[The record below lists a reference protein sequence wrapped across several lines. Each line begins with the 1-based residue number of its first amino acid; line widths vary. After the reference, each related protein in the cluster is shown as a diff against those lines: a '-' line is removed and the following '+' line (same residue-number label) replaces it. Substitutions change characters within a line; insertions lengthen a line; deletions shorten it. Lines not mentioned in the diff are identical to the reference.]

1 MLNNQE
7 SKSQDDDKS
16 CCQILYQAWQLIK
29 KTLQTRRDKD
39 RNQKLIKVLQTR
51 AWILHA
57 LYSFFRLINW
67 IYGTS
72 AWLGNECI
80 NDIDNKNDCPSYNR
94 AILDPMTPVLRN
106 LARITIILGLVLD
119 LVIIKYRKASLI
131 ILYYESV
138 VYSIYS
144 LIPTRKYLEHNAF
157 FFLAY

>member
-1 MLNNQE
+1 M
-7 SKSQDDDKS
+7 
-16 CCQILYQAWQLIK
+16 
-29 KTLQTRRDKD
+29 
-39 RNQKLIKVLQTR
+39 LQTR
-51 AWILHA
+51 AWVLHA
-57 LYSFFRLINW
+57 LYSLFRLINW

-80 NDIDNKNDCPSYNR
+80 NDIDNKNDCPPYNR

-144 LIPTRKYLEHNAF
+144 LIPTRNYLEHNAF